1 MADPT
6 YNESFRRNIGL
17 VDLSE
22 QELLHDAT
30 VGIAG
35 LGGVGGQHMATL
47 ARMGIGG
54 FHVADFDTFEL
65 ANINRQYGAT
75 TKTIGRNKAEVMEE
89 IALDINQSCRIKL
102 FKEGITEDNVER
114 FLKGLDIVIDGI
126 DFFEID
132 ARRLLF
138 NTAREMGIYALT
150 CGPIGFGATLQVFSP
165 AGMSFDEYFA
175 INDKMTYSQK
185 IVAFAVG
192 LTPKPLHLKYMDL
205 NKVSLKDRT
214 GPAIASACA
223 LCATLAATEV
233 LKIITKKGEVK
244 AVPHYFQFDPFL
256 QVYKAGYL
264 RKGGKNPIQR
274 LKRKYLA
281 KKFAKQLGEDR

>member
-1 MADPT
+1 MTDPT

-17 VDLSE
+17 VSHGE
-22 QELLHDAT
+22 QELLRDAT

-35 LGGVGGQHMATL
+35 LGGVGGLHMATL

-75 TKTIGRNKAEVMEE
+75 TKTIGREKAEVMKE
-89 IALDINQSCRIKL
+89 IVEDINPSARIKV
-102 FKEGITEDNVER
+102 FKEGITEGNIVE
-114 FLKGLDIVIDGI
+114 FLTGLDVVIDGI

-138 NTAREMGIYALT
+138 NTAREMGIYAIT
-150 CGPIGFGATLQVFSP
+150 CGPIGYGATLQVFSP
-165 AGMSFDEYFA
+165 TGMSFDKYFA
-175 INDKMTYSQK
+175 IDDAMTYAQK

-205 NKVSLKDRT
+205 SKVSLKERT
-214 GPAIASACA
+214 GPAIASACS
-223 LCATLAATEV
+223 LCATLAATET
-233 LKIITKKGEVK
+233 LKIITNKAAIK
-244 AVPHYFQFDPFL
+244 AVPNYFQFDPFR
-256 QVYKAGYL
+256 QIYKKGYL
-264 RKGGKNPIQR
+264 PMGGKNPIQK
-274 LKRKYLA
+274 LKRWYLSR
-281 KKFAKQLGEDR
+281 KFAGLLEE